1 MSSPSRDLER
11 RLRAKFAK
19 VAMAS
24 VALVLVALLAAINI
38 ANYLSVCSRADERVD
53 LIMASGGSSGLVS
66 DDAADAAAETA
77 GAGEGAGVLQRFD
90 SPRDRTAARV
100 LPDPGRMSVEA
111 PFETRFFSVE
121 IADSGE
127 VAGVD
132 IERIAAV
139 DEEGAVELA
148 REVAEGGEERGFHG
162 AYRFGIER
170 GDGVATYTFVDCTR
184 ELSSFRE
191 FLAASITVGAVG
203 LVLVLVLV
211 LAFSRAAIQPI
222 VESYEKQRRFITD
235 ASHEMKTPVAV
246 IGAANDVVEIELG
259 ESEWTHS
266 IREQVN
272 RLSELTERLVALARM
287 DEGGLA
293 LDVERVDVSGVVERA
308 AEPFGPI
315 ARSRGKSLRLD
326 IAPHV
331 SARGDASAIAQVV
344 ELLLDNATRYASEGG
359 AIELSVA
366 SHRGGAL
373 ITCANDV
380 DEVPEGNL
388 DQLFERFFRGDAARA
403 ASMGGTGVGLA
414 MVRAIAEAHGGTA
427 CVAEQ
432 GGRLVFTVR
441 L

>member
-1 MSSPSRDLER
+1 MSAPSKDLER

-53 LIMASGGSSGLVS
+53 LIMASGGSSGL
-66 DDAADAAAETA
+66 AADAAAASDAA
-77 GAGEGAGVLQRFD
+77 GADADTLSRFD
-90 SPRDRTAARV
+90 SPRDRAAARV

-121 IADSGE
+121 MTDSGT

-148 REVAEGGEERGFHG
+148 REVAEGGHERGFCG
-162 AYRFGIER
+162 AYRFGVER

-191 FLAASITVGAVG
+191 FLAASIAVGAVG
-203 LVLVLVLV
+203 LALVLVLV

-246 IGAANDVVEIELG
+246 IGAANDVVEIESG
-259 ESEWTHS
+259 ESEWTRS
-266 IREQVN
+266 IRDQVN

-293 LDVERVDVSGVVERA
+293 LDMERVDVSGVVERA

-315 ARSRGKSLRLD
+315 ARSRGKRLRLD

-366 SHRGGAL
+366 PSRGGAV

-388 DQLFERFFRGDAARA
+388 DRLFERFYRGDAARA
-403 ASMGGTGVGLA
+403 SSMGGTGVGLA
-414 MVRAIAEAHGGTA
+414 MVRAIAEAHGGSA
-427 CVAEQ
+427 RVAAQ
-432 GGRLVFTVR
+432 GDRLVFTVR